1 MRWLGFVLPI
11 VLAASCGR
19 TALLNRADLSDATP
33 DARPDAPPATPDL
46 SLADGPVP
54 DATRRDSPADQ
65 RHVDLR
71 DGPVDSLRDLPSER
85 TPADVRAEIPP
96 RDLTADGLARDLPG
110 EKPSLDAAIT
120 DGKPVDGTRPSTS
133 CGALKALADQ
143 GVLTK
148 RRSRKVT
155 FAPDRSW
162 IALRVRQ
169 EREPGIGYPDQ
180 LLRVALPSG
189 EVTMLSDAW
198 WGTVEALGPKGGM
211 LVVDADGESDRLAFY
226 ENGALRTVATGV
238 CAHLSAPDGS
248 RLFVI
253 RDCGSGFTGTLDVI
267 DVASGTATTLAG
279 EVVAQPSRTPP
290 LAISPSGRYFAFL
303 VRSPEGGETPS
314 ILHVAD
320 RDGKVYGLPSQREA
334 TTPWFAT
341 DELLLFSVGTDGA
354 PRPTGSL
361 RAHVP
366 GSGDTSYALAPGGQA
381 AGLGGYK
388 VSADRRW
395 LLSIADVPWGDA
407 GWGTAGLLYAVRLDG
422 TGENLLSGTLVP
434 HWLFSMGFDSFA
446 WSGDGSRAIYVAN
459 RGAIWA
465 SDPYGAAAAELSP
478 GGWFQTAPVGDQV
491 AVVESTGD
499 ARSVQLRVLAL
510 GSAKVVFSFVT
521 DGSLAAPNF
530 TPDARG
536 LLFVN
541 TPASGARQL
550 RYFSASAA
558 DSVVL
563 GEFTETGL
571 DMDPGG
577 YVTWLGS
584 YPMDPTGCFT
594 VVDTD
599 LGPGP
604 GTRLVLLPE

>member
-1 MRWLGFVLPI
+1 MRWSGTVLTI

-19 TALLNRADLSDATP
+19 TALLNRAEPPGANP
-33 DARPDAPPATPDL
+33 DARPDAPLAKPDL
-46 SLADGPVP
+46 SLADGPVT
-54 DATRRDSPADQ
+54 DAPGRDSPADQ

-71 DGPVDSLRDLPSER
+71 DGRVDSP
-85 TPADVRAEIPP
+85 
-96 RDLTADGLARDLPG
+96 RDLPG
-110 EKPSLDAAIT
+110 AEPSRLDAAIT
-120 DGKPVDGTRPSTS
+120 DGKPVDGTGPSTS
-133 CGALKALADQ
+133 CGALKALADR

-148 RRSRKVT
+148 RRTREVT

-162 IALRVRQ
+162 IALSVRQ
-169 EREPGIGYPDQ
+169 ERETGIGYPDQ

-189 EVTMLSDAW
+189 EITMVSDAS
-198 WGTVEALGPKGGM
+198 GTAEALGPKGGM
-211 LVVDADGESDRLAFY
+211 LVVDADGESGELAVY
-226 ENGALRTVATGV
+226 ENGALRTVATGA

-248 RLFVI
+248 RLYVI
-253 RDCGSGFTGTLDVI
+253 RDCSSGVTGTLDVI

-279 EVVAQPSRTPP
+279 NALARSSRTPP
-290 LAISPSGRYFAFL
+290 LAISPSGKYIAFL
-303 VRSPEGGETPS
+303 VRSPDGGEAS
-314 ILHVAD
+314 NILHVAD
-320 RDGKVYGLPSQREA
+320 RDGKVYGLPSQRGA
-334 TTPWFAT
+334 TAPWFAT
-341 DELLLFSVGTDGA
+341 DELLLFSVGTDGS
-354 PRPTGSL
+354 PRPAGSL

-366 GSGDTSYALAPGGQA
+366 GSGDTSFALAPGGQG

-395 LLSIADVPWGDA
+395 LLGIADVPWGDA
-407 GWGTAGLLYAVRLDG
+407 GWGTAGLLYAIRLDG

-446 WSGDGSRAIYVAN
+446 WSGDGSRAIYAAN
-459 RGAIWA
+459 RGAVWA
-465 SDPYGAAAAELSP
+465 SDPYGAAAAQLSSS
-478 GGWFQTAPVGDQV
+478 GWFQTAPVGDQV
-491 AVVESTGD
+491 AVVEDNGD

-510 GSAKVVFSFVT
+510 GSAKVVYSFVT

-541 TPASGARQL
+541 RPASGDRQL

-563 GEFTETGL
+563 GEFTETWL

-577 YVTWLGS
+577 YVTLLGS
-584 YPMDPTGCFT
+584 YPIDPTGCFT
-594 VVDTD
+594 VVDTN
-599 LGPGP
+599 LAPGP